1 MRMRKNVLLK
11 IFAVIISIFFAF
23 NLNFVYAKELYE
35 NVEIS
40 EEISEQEDKGEE
52 ISDEETPEQKDKGEE
67 ISDEETPE
75 QKDKGEEISDEE
87 TPEQEDKGEEI
98 SDEETPEQK
107 DKGEEISDEETSE
120 QEHNDSAN
128 IPIEVSIDAGEM
140 RFDYIEGYEDKE
152 GKWKISGNTIDFIN
166 YSSDYTYN
174 INIELNMNSYYSDFF
189 TVSEENFN
197 ISPGEEK
204 TVEIMLQDNL
214 IENFLEKNAGK
225 AGSIS
230 ISVSVIDEL
239 D

>member
-40 EEISEQEDKGEE
+40 EEIS
-52 ISDEETPEQKDKGEE
+52 
-67 ISDEETPE
+67 
-75 QKDKGEEISDEE
+75 
-87 TPEQEDKGEEI
+87 EQEDKGEEI